1 MKLRISKPIAIVQ
14 KGKRDNQEDSIFP
27 AQGVATESDNCFIV
41 CDGMGGHERG
51 EVASATVADALGKFV
66 VQNFPGQGEFSTSDF
81 SKALNV
87 AYDALDEII
96 DEGDTSSKK
105 PGTTLTF
112 IKLHNGGVMIAH
124 IGDSRI
130 YHISPSRNAIWRTRD
145 HSIVEDLY
153 RMGEIEEHQMRTH
166 PRRNIIT
173 KVMQPRAEEGRT
185 KATLENVTDIVEG
198 DYFMLCSDGIVERHD
213 DNTFLKIFSDNSLS
227 DEQKAQRIEEI
238 TADNADNHCA
248 YIFKVIEV
256 EGAEAQ
262 PSRNKSAET
271 EKQNHSL
278 LYKWGIWIVMALA
291 VLALVYLITKFV
303 L

>member
-112 IKLHNGGVMIAH
+112 IKLHNDGVMIAH

-130 YHISPSRNAIWRTRD
+130 YHISPARNAIWRTRD

-173 KVMQPRAEEGRT
+173 KVMQPRAEDGRT
-185 KATLENVTDIVEG
+185 KATIENVTDIVEG

-256 EGAEAQ
+256 EGAVAQ

-291 VLALVYLITKFV
+291 VLALVYLITKFI